1 MKKKMESN
9 IDKSCSYNKK
19 PSTSYNSQYSK
30 SYSQN
35 KNNSS
40 QILKSKDN
48 LDKTFEDKKQDTN
61 NSLNETLLAESVH
74 TDTELLNNLKT
85 NKTVEN
91 LLLSLDQID
100 RESQASSSNRD
111 VALASQTSEKIN
123 SILSFLDEE
132 ASKENEFVPKQL
144 KDYKFDEDFFT
155 EFMKTNKNLSQETS
169 KKSGRNE
176 DKKSAK
182 TPKTEIKI
190 PPKKTTD
197 SINISKTTVILF
209 LNFLD

>member
-1 MKKKMESN
+1 MESN